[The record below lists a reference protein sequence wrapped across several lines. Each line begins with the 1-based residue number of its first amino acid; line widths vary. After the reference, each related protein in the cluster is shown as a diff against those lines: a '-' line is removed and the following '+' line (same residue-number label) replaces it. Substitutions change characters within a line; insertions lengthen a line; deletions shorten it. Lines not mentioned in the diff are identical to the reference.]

1 MKLKSVN
8 INTIEKIS
16 DYARKLFIEYYTD
29 LIGTK
34 QANYMANLFL
44 SKEAIT
50 KLISNGAIFK
60 LAVNNNT
67 ILGFTEYLLE
77 DNRVFL
83 SKLYVSKEY
92 RNKGIG
98 KLMLEDCIK
107 YAKENNKNSIY
118 LTVNKGNTNSIE
130 IYKHIGFKII
140 DSVIND
146 IGNNYYMD
154 DYIMELS
161 VK

>member
-1 MKLKSVN
+1 MEIIKVEPYLV
-8 INTIEKIS
+8 EKTS
-16 DYARKLFIEYYTD
+16 DYASKLFIEYYID
-29 LIGTK
+29 LIGSK
-34 QANYMANLFL
+34 QAQYMANLFL

-50 KLISNGAIFK
+50 KLISNSAIFK
-60 LAVNNNT
+60 LVVNNNT

-107 YAKENNKNSIY
+107 YAKENNKDSIY

-161 VK
+161 IK